1 MRFAPTFMPDFNDH
15 LTGLDAAIDAHLR
28 DEAWVRPVA
37 GGADYP
43 VRVQID
49 HTTDTDRVIGAG
61 VERPRPVVELS
72 VSAAPAL
79 RKGDI
84 VLVGAVA
91 PFQGWR
97 LAEAPKRPGDGRQ
110 WRAEVEPLGQMA

>member
-1 MRFAPTFMPDFNDH
+1 MVDFSDS
-15 LTGLDAAIDAHLR
+15 LTGLDDAIDAHLR
-28 DEAWVRPVA
+28 DDGWIRPVA

-43 VRVQID
+43 VRVQIE
-49 HTTDTDRVIGAG
+49 HPTDTDRLIGAG
-61 VERPRPVVELS
+61 VERPRPVVEIS

-79 RKGDI
+79 RKGDV

-97 LAEAPKRPGDGRQ
+97 IAEAPKRPGDGRQ
-110 WRAEVEPLGQMA
+110 WRAEVEPLGVLS